1 MITEMVLFPRSDGVR
16 RQWFTDARDDGRRM
30 EVSWHPDEQL
40 VIVSLWHGSICR
52 ATFRMPVE
60 EAPAL
65 VHTLADA
72 LGDAVQTDSIPN
84 PASKES
90 SIFEHGRDRLKKHVA
105 EIIRLADRPEHH

>member
-1 MITEMVLFPRSDGVR
+1 MVLFPRPDGVR

-30 EVSWHPDEQL
+30 EVSWHPDQTL

-60 EAPAL
+60 QAPAL

-72 LGDAVQTDSIPN
+72 LEDAVDRGRP
-84 PASKES
+84 PAKQS
-90 SIFEHGRDRLKKHVA
+90 SLFRHGRDRLRRHVA
-105 EIIRLADRPEHH
+105 EIVRLEDRPEPH